1 MSHDLRAAM
10 SALEPLVLA
19 AHTRHA
25 QAVTFT
31 RTGRIMLS
39 TGQDA
44 QIRLWSVP
52 GFKSVGAI
60 VGHRNSVNSVAF
72 SVDEQ
77 MLATSS
83 SDGTVRVWS
92 FPEGQCDQV
101 FQKQTVARFSPTGKY
116 LATLSTKGQVS
127 LWDPRTGELVASA
140 DPVDR
145 RAVALEF
152 SPDERELLVGG
163 TGTIHRL
170 SVPGLSPLGDLAAHE
185 AIVASL
191 RVSPDGATLVSTGG
205 PGSVRF
211 WSTDGWRELGTVPLE
226 TPGGLAVAFAPNS
239 SEVSVSVDFHIIT
252 LSVRDRAVTANRR
265 VGAKGV
271 YGLAYSPDGKYL
283 ANAAADGR
291 VRVWTLR

>member
-1 MSHDLRAAM
+1 M
-10 SALEPLVLA
+10 SALDPLVLA

-25 QAVTFT
+25 QDVTFT
-31 RTGRIMLS
+31 RSGRIMLS
-39 TGQDA
+39 AGQDA

-77 MLATSS
+77 MLVTSS

-92 FPEGQCDQV
+92 FPEGQCDQI

-127 LWDPRTGELVASA
+127 LWDPRTGERVASA
-140 DPVDR
+140 DPVAR
-145 RAVALEF
+145 RSVALEF
-152 SPDERELLVGG
+152 SPGDRELLVGG

-170 SVPGLSPLGDLAAHE
+170 SVPELSPLGKLAAHE
-185 AIVASL
+185 VTVASL
-191 RVSPDGATLVSTGG
+191 RVSPDGGTFVSTGG

-211 WSTDGWRELGTVPLE
+211 WSTDGWRDLGTVPLE
-226 TPGGLAVAFAPNS
+226 ATGVMALAFAPDS
-239 SEVSVSVDFHIIT
+239 SEVSVTVDFHIIT
-252 LSVRDRAVTANRR
+252 LAVRKRAITADRR